1 MNRPT
6 AAIQSKLRTQRLRSS
21 ANVARIVLAALAGWS
36 VFVIAVRFAEPIF
49 DGDLFWHLKYA
60 EQMIARGTLVPD
72 HTLYSWTP
80 ASNAT
85 IYCTWLADF
94 VLYGLYRAGGL
105 AALFG
110 FRYLCVAVCAALLLW
125 FARARGV
132 RALLPALAII
142 MLSLIASR
150 AGSIIKPE
158 LFSLVAFHLL
168 VFTYAMARNADRSG
182 GNAARWFFAMPAIV
196 AVWVNT
202 HGGFVFGAPLFIA
215 VFVSE
220 MATLWLA
227 PARALSRGALRAM
240 LLAFALSAIAIFL
253 TPYGWRYPAQLVADY
268 ILHRGPRIGE
278 AWNNA
283 YQSVLSGGLSELA
296 INGMLIAGLIACLL
310 VAGRRRLWQADW
322 GLLLALLSYV
332 PLFLLFARTTF
343 YLAVVFGYAA
353 LDLLAVAGK
362 MSSDRPVGLPARAPL
377 LRSAVHAGA
386 AAVLLAAGSMALY
399 SARLAD
405 KGSWIGF
412 GISYINPVVEA
423 EFLAAS
429 KLGPRLYNIFDSGGY
444 LLWRLDPAYKV
455 MIDPRFFPYKD
466 WFAELYAFSTGESF
480 DAFLKKYP
488 ADTAI
493 IDLDRPQVWKSFLQS
508 KEWRL
513 AFYGP
518 TSAVFVDRSIG
529 DDRFVASFAPNRF
542 DDLRNGG
549 TAIGVFSFALVIEDY
564 ATAWKVLDQVEK
576 EFAYQIDEDALQS
589 AIAVREG
596 YRLLALGNYNVAL
609 PRFLA
614 AKSRPVQGWREPVIL
629 KLLEDRTVAVASGN
643 AEAVSRYEAALQQL
657 AVPVG
662 R

>member
-1 MNRPT
+1 MRGA
-6 AAIQSKLRTQRLRSS
+6 AAIVRTKSP
-21 ANVARIVLAALAGWS
+21 ARPMGGGVTAWRIALIVLVVWS
-36 VFVIAVRFAEPIF
+36 LVVIGIRFAEPIL

-105 AALFG
+105 AVLFG
-110 FRYLCVAVCAALLLW
+110 FRYVCIAFCAALLLW

-132 RALLPALAII
+132 RAPLPALAII
-142 MLSLIASR
+142 VLSLLGSR
-150 AGSIIKPE
+150 AGTIIKPE
-158 LFSLVAFHLL
+158 LLSLVAFHLL
-168 VFTYAMARNADRSG
+168 VFSYATARNADRNNG
-182 GNAARWFFAMPAIV
+182 DAAPWFFAMPAIV
-196 AVWVNT
+196 AVWVNV
-202 HGGFVFGAPLFIA
+202 HGEFIFAAPFFVA
-215 VFVSE
+215 VFLAE
-220 MATLWLA
+220 MTALWLA
-227 PARALSRGALRAM
+227 PAQALSRRAGFAM
-240 LLAFALSAIAIFL
+240 LVAFVLSAVAILL
-253 TPYGWRYPAQLVADY
+253 TPYGWRYPAQLIADY
-268 ILHRGPRIGE
+268 LLHHGPRVGE

-283 YQSVLSGGLSELA
+283 YQSVLSGGFSELA
-296 INGMLIAGLIACLL
+296 IDGLLIAGLTAGL
-310 VAGRRRLWQADW
+310 VLAAQRRLWQTDW
-322 GLLLALLSYV
+322 GLLLALLFYV

-353 LDLLAVAGK
+353 LDLLAIAGTK
-362 MSSDRPVGLPARAPL
+362 PSDRPTGLPARASP
-377 LRSAVHAGA
+377 LRSAVSAGA
-386 AAVLLAAGSMALY
+386 AVVLVTTGSIALY
-399 SARLAD
+399 SARIAD

-429 KLGPRLYNIFDSGGY
+429 KLGPRLYNIFNSGGY

-480 DAFLKKYP
+480 DAFLQKYP

-513 AFYGP
+513 VFYGP
-518 TSAVFVDRSIG
+518 TSAVFVDRTIA
-529 DDRFVASFAPNRF
+529 DDRFPQSYAPGRF
-542 DDLRNGG
+542 DHLRNGR
-549 TAIGVFSFALVIEDY
+549 TALNVFDLALVVGDY
-564 ATAWKVLDQVEK
+564 ARAWKALDEA
-576 EFAYQIDEDALQS
+576 EGFAYQIDIHTLQN
-589 AIAVREG
+589 AIAVRNG
-596 YRLLALGNYNVAL
+596 YRELAASNYDAAL
-609 PRFLA
+609 SQFTA

-629 KLLEDRTVAVASGN
+629 KLLEERVAAAANENGG
-643 AEAVSRYEAALQQL
+643 AIGRYDAALREL
-657 AVPVG
+657 TVPVG